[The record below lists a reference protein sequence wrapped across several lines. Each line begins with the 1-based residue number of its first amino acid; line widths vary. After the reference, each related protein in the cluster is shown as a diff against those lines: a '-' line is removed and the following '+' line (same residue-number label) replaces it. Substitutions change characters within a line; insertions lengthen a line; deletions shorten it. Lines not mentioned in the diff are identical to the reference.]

1 MQDLNTV
8 SPTYII
14 EVIKSVIGYF
24 NLDPNRVLDIIL
36 ESFECQ
42 PEHHKFFISLLGEFL
57 PDSRTMCELLSF
69 KFTFYLSSNN
79 EEGEETP
86 KSLYLVTA
94 LLIQHGV
101 MSLADVYALV
111 SPAYCRVTTNSSIA
125 ALT

>member
-1 MQDLNTV
+1 MQDLTTV

-57 PDSRTMCELLSF
+57 PDTMTMCELLSF
-69 KFTFYLSSNN
+69 KFSFYLSSNN
-79 EEGEETP
+79 EEGVETP
-86 KSLYLVTA
+86 RSLYLVTA

-101 MSLADVYALV
+101 MKLEDVYALV
-111 SPAYCRVTTNSSIA
+111 SPPNSR
-125 ALT
+125 